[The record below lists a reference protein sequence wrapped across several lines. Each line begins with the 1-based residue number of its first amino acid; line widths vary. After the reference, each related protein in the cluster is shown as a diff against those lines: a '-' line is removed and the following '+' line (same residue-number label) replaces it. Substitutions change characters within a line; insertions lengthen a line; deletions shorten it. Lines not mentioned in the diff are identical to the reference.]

1 MTFKEKYKEAL
12 SDIRFTE
19 KFEENTVTILAQAAE
34 RKDQIFMTNKRKIF
48 KVAALATAIIMTL
61 TCSAFAMFALVSSSD
76 VANHF
81 GDKELAVVFEK
92 SDFEPETLKGKEFS
106 VTFMGTAQGENI
118 YKIDGITTNADRTY
132 AVYAI
137 YRNDGTALNILDG
150 NPIHIIPVADGCEIN
165 ALTSD
170 GMSASCFV
178 KDGVLY
184 ALYDYTDLEALE
196 DKNISLMAFESAFS
210 PFKALRANDKGEIVF
225 SDEYNGFK
233 GKFALNK

>member
-34 RKDQIFMTNKRKIF
+34 RKEKIFMTKNKKFI
-48 KVAALATAIIMTL
+48 KSVALAAAIIMSL
-61 TCSAFAMFALVSSSD
+61 SLSAFAMISLLSSSD
-76 VANHF
+76 VADHF
-81 GDKELAVVFEK
+81 GNKELAVLFEN
-92 SDFEPETLKGKEFS
+92 SDFEPETIKGEVYS
-106 VTFMGTAQGENI
+106 VTFMGTAQGESI
-118 YKIDGITTNADRTY
+118 YEINGAITNEDRTY

-137 YRNDGTALNILDG
+137 YRNDNTALDILDG
-150 NPIHIIPVADGCEIN
+150 NPIHIIPVANGHNIN
-165 ALTSD
+165 AFTSL

-184 ALYDYTDLEALE
+184 ALYDYTDLETITA
-196 DKNISLMAFESAFS
+196 DNISLMAFEATYS
-210 PFKALRANDKGEIVF
+210 PFKVLNENDNGEIVF

-233 GKFALNK
+233 GVFTLN